1 MNIAQLKQDLK
12 DLEEGLDEL
21 PEEFKDDVREEI
33 KALKAQIADAEK
45 QESSKDKMKEAA
57 EKKIEKLEESIE
69 SPKTP
74 AKVKAAVQKSIASVK
89 KQVKEAVKEDEKE
102 RKTKAP
108 KVVVKKAA
116 ASKGKVGRPAAKKA
130 APAKKVVKRKTKAE
144 VKYAKALSN
153 LEKLVNRTKELKAKY
168 KGQGVDLEK
177 DAKRKAKPFGY
188 RLRGNNYRRPTKAEI
203 KSGEAYWEGRPN
215 RADVKRAKFP
225 KLEQGGVMAK
235 GGRTKKRTK
244 ASLVA
249 DKRYKALKAGRR
261 VSEDGNV
268 YYENRENR
276 SDVNRR
282 LRLADGGMMKKGGR
296 TKKRTKASLVADKRY
311 KALKAG
317 RRVSEDGNVY
327 YENREN
333 RSDVNRRLRLA
344 DGGMMKKGGR
354 TPKRSKASL
363 VADKRYKALKAG
375 RRVSEDGN
383 VYYESRA
390 NRSDVSRRDRI

>member
-116 ASKGKVGRPAAKKA
+116 APKGKAGRPPAKKA

-282 LRLADGGMMKKGGR
+282 LRLADGGMMAKGGR
-296 TKKRTKASLVADKRY
+296 TK
-311 KALKAG
+311 
-317 RRVSEDGNVY
+317 
-327 YENREN
+327 
-333 RSDVNRRLRLA
+333 
-344 DGGMMKKGGR
+344 
-354 TPKRSKASL
+354 KRSKASL

-390 NRSDVSRRDRI
+390 NRSDVNRRDRI